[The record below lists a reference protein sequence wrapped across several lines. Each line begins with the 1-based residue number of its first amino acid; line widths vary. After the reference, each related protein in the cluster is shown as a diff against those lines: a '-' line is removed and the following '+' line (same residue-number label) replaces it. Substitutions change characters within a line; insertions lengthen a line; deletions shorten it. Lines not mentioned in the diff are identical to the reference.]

1 MTNNTMDNIIPIK
14 QRTYRDIKKQR
25 KPRKGAAVKPDV
37 TIESVK
43 PDTPKKKPHLI
54 SDEKIRELLAKGKNH
69 VEIARLLRGSLSY
82 IYARKVVVGRMKD
95 MGLPVPNLRRGI
107 GMQRKQRV
115 YLMVQETVDQI
126 NELAGK
132 TGMGKGEIIEKAVE
146 KFKKDWENEL
156 DGI

>member
-1 MTNNTMDNIIPIK
+1 MTNNAMDNIANPIK
-14 QRTYRDIKKQR
+14 PRTYHDIKKQR
-25 KPRKGAAVKPDV
+25 KSKKDAAAKPIETVKPDA
-37 TIESVK
+37 T
-43 PDTPKKKPHLI
+43 KKKPHLI

-115 YLMVQETVDQI
+115 YLLIQETVDQI

-132 TGMGKGEIIEKAVE
+132 TGMGKGEIIEKAVD
-146 KFKKDWENEL
+146 KFKKDWENEYA
-156 DGI
+156 GI